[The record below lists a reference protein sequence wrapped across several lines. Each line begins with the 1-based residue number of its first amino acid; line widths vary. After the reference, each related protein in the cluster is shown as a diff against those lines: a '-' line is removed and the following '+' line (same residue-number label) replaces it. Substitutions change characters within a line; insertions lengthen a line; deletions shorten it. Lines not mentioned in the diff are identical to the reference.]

1 MELKS
6 ISIDT
11 MDENSLHSTSASSS
25 QSHRLKRPLF
35 HQDPDYDEAA
45 PPDAKHLKILEE
57 NG

>member
-1 MELKS
+1 
-6 ISIDT
+6 

>member
-1 MELKS
+1 
-6 ISIDT
+6 
-11 MDENSLHSTSASSS
+11 MDESSLLATPASSS
-25 QSHRLKRPLF
+25 RSHLKRPLI